1 MFFDV
6 GIIVSCLDGRARTS
20 LCPKHHL
27 AEHDRAIHGV
37 VVTGQVDC
45 YVWGREVVPGWGS
58 WLEAR
63 NVYNLF
69 LLWLFLFTVYIHTY
83 IYIYIN
89 IYSCLFCLIYF
100 LPFSWGP
107 AIYLS
112 WCPWRS
118 GHKSPTWIERGCT
131 FHILKPSPFVIH
143 KNLWYPLVNVYITM
157 ENHHILWVNQL

>member
-1 MFFDV
+1 MMLEDAVESSHVFDV

-69 LLWLFLFTVYIHTY
+69 LLWLFFFTVYIYKHLFMF
-83 IYIYIN
+83 
-89 IYSCLFCLIYF
+89 IYSVLFTSF
-100 LPFSWGP
+100 LSLEDLQFTCHDVHGDP
-107 AIYLS
+107 ATNPPL
-112 WCPWRS
+112 
-118 GHKSPTWIERGCT
+118 GLRGDV
-131 FHILKPSPFVIH
+131 PSTS
-143 KNLWYPLVNVYITM
+143 L
-157 ENHHILWVNQL
+157 NHHPLWSTKTCGTLW